1 MLKSFKKESL
11 KTKVWFALFAIY
23 IIASYLAQGVILP
36 SLVGSLTLY
45 AFLGFSVIF
54 ILFSGSIKL
63 SRILLWE
70 IIFLVL
76 SALSMLYS
84 PEISFFG
91 GTYYAVIVN
100 FILVFILTQMPLTSA
115 RFDSV
120 MITYMLSSVA
130 LIIILFL
137 TGNLSDDS
145 GRLGQTLFGNANIM
159 AIMLM
164 FSAFCAIW
172 IFLSTNR
179 KLWRLASFFS
189 LLVIYFGMF
198 LSGGRKYIVVPVVFA
213 YVLLLSKE
221 TKSGK
226 RRKIIPTTILL
237 AIIAVALFLLI
248 MKVPAFYNT
257 IGYRFEGFFALLTGE
272 GEVDSST
279 SLRMEMIS
287 AGWDKWKSSPI
298 LGYGFD
304 SFKYYNLEN
313 VTGNFY
319 YSHNNFIELLYNQGI
334 VGFIGYYWF
343 YAYIVISALKKKTD
357 SMNKGFAIG
366 IVASLLLF
374 EYFGITYSATTVQF
388 MLFFAYNRLN
398 ATSDDANMSLVSKG

>member
-1 MLKSFKKESL
+1 M
-11 KTKVWFALFAIY
+11 
-23 IIASYLAQGVILP
+23 
-36 SLVGSLTLY
+36 
-45 AFLGFSVIF
+45 
-54 ILFSGSIKL
+54 
-63 SRILLWE
+63 
-70 IIFLVL
+70 
-76 SALSMLYS
+76 
-84 PEISFFG
+84 
-91 GTYYAVIVN
+91 IVN